1 MSVTYHF
8 LELDF
13 IHHSTEGIDFQ
24 NEVLL
29 SDKLLADEKFVVKT
43 FKYFDTETSY
53 FNRSDLNGAVRS
65 INQKISRRTNGMIPN
80 AVKSLADTDMMLINS
95 LLLDLPWLTQF
106 VRNKRKMT
114 FNKGDGSKVEVPGM
128 IVSTKNIKL
137 SNMKVGRT
145 KEIEMKMIRIP
156 YADKKGKPISVEM
169 RIFMGPMRRK
179 GVEFLLDEEQNV
191 DNIFELSP
199 KGEEKKE
206 VTLNFPIFTTK
217 SDIDMAAFLKRN
229 GLEKMFGTEAEL
241 TGFTKDEK
249 QFSVRDINQQVLVN
263 VTEYGTT
270 AAAVTRLD
278 LALLSAGETEFV
290 NVNVPFIFTIWD
302 TVQNIPLIVGIIND
316 PTQ

>member
-1 MSVTYHF
+1 
-8 LELDF
+8 
-13 IHHSTEGIDFQ
+13 
-24 NEVLL
+24 L
-29 SDKLLADEKFVVKT
+29 SDKLLADEKFVRRT

-65 INQKISRRTNGMIPN
+65 INQKVSRRTNGMIPN

-106 VRNKRKMT
+106 VRMKRKMN
-114 FNKGDGSKVEVPGM
+114 FVKGDGSVVKVPGM

-145 KEIEMKMIRIP
+145 KQIEMQMIRIP

-199 KGEEKKE
+199 KEEKKE
-206 VTLNFPIFTTK
+206 VLLNFPIFTSK

-278 LALLSAGETEFV
+278 LALLSAGETAYV
-290 NVNVPFIFTIWD
+290 NVNRPFIFTIWD

-316 PTQ
+316 PSQ